1 MSLAHA
7 HADIQADLHHVKPR
21 RKRSKR
27 PSLSRALCR
36 QWRVGMLLQK
46 QAWTCAELATE
57 LGISKPTAQRDLD
70 ILRRLFAITTHTER
84 GHLQRVFYRMRGR
97 FVAR

>member
-1 MSLAHA
+1 
-7 HADIQADLHHVKPR
+7 
-21 RKRSKR
+21 
-27 PSLSRALCR
+27 
-36 QWRVGMLLQK
+36 MLLQK
-46 QAWTCAELATE
+46 QAWTCADLAVE

-70 ILRRLFAITTHTER
+70 ILRRLFVVTTHTER